1 GAGNDERATSSRA
14 EFVTRFVLDG
24 AGDARWRPYGAAGA
38 GLLLVRGS
46 RGVARVHVAAGVEM
60 PPLGRWRPAAEVGL
74 GGGARVALVL
84 RRTGASR

>member
-1 GAGNDERATSSRA
+1 
-14 EFVTRFVLDG
+14 
-24 AGDARWRPYGAAGA
+24 
-38 GLLLVRGS
+38 VRGS

-84 RRTGASR
+84 RRTEASR